1 MMTPQQLSET
11 LASTRFGGRQHVVLE
26 RGGGA
31 AVAVQIDPAEARAA
45 WLEARALLDIT
56 GRWPVAV
63 TGWSPDARAS
73 WSQQAS
79 TFLDPRGYAGEK
91 RSSLE
96 AILEQAES
104 IDLDAALTKLED
116 DDWNQWLQEEAT
128 GEVSWAAAEMAYW
141 FEPGASQ
148 PTAMVFLPTARSA
161 ATVAYESW
169 YAENPRLPAAA
180 LVALL
185 ERWNAAYGAEVM
197 AHWGTMLQVR
207 VERPPHDIV
216 QARALAREQ
225 LLVAPCTAIMPGTH
239 PEVHAQALLQA
250 KTWFLHERP

>member
-1 MMTPQQLSET
+1 MMTPQQLLES
-11 LASTRFGGRQHVVLE
+11 LASTRFGGRRHVVLE
-26 RGGGA
+26 RSGGA
-31 AVAVQIDPAEARAA
+31 AVAVQIEPGEARAA
-45 WLEARALLDIT
+45 WLEARALLDVT

-63 TGWSPDARAS
+63 TGWSPDGRES
-73 WSQQAS
+73 WSQQAG
-79 TFLDPRGYAGEK
+79 TFLAVEGFADRDRPSATE
-91 RSSLE
+91 
-96 AILEQAES
+96 ILAQAQS
-104 IDLDAALTKLED
+104 IDVDAALASLED
-116 DDWNQWLQEEAT
+116 GTWTEWLAEPVE

-185 ERWNAAYGAEVM
+185 ERWNATYGAEVM
-197 AHWGTMLQVR
+197 AHWGTMLQLR
-207 VERPPHDIV
+207 VERPPSDIV